1 MMENVTERL
10 AHAVTNIGFD
20 DLPQDVIKGIKWI
33 LLDSI
38 GCALG
43 GSQTDKARM
52 SLELINELGG
62 NPQASIIG
70 GPYTSY
76 ALAAFVNAEL
86 INALDYDYI
95 GPLVGHVCPYVTP
108 PCLSIGERQNAS
120 GKDLIVALAVGHEVG
135 GRMVNSLVQANMP
148 KDEPP
153 YYEESL
159 RYSYSHSVFGGV
171 AGAGKL
177 LGFDA
182 EKMRNAF
189 GIAGMSTAVP
199 ASMKWSHTGGP
210 AIMLKYGAWP
220 GWISQLATTAALVAE
235 KGFTGDTT
243 VLDGKWGYWQMV
255 GSPFFKVDNLL
266 KGLGEVWHATRGEYK
281 PYPCCRCNHA
291 GIDGICNLMQQHGI
305 KPGDIEEIV
314 VKGDSWLQQ
323 PHRMGRELKSPLDIQ
338 FANMYI
344 FGLAPY
350 FGLIPSPAWGTSE
363 VYDLPE
369 IKAMSEKVKIE
380 LHPQTD
386 EIIAG
391 KVKAGQKPGFRKTIV
406 EIKAKGRKFVT
417 EVEGPRGDPD
427 NPLSESELLEKFRH
441 NASYSFLEKE
451 KAEKIIEAIL
461 NLDEL
466 DSVKELGKLWSV
478 KHLR

>member
-1 MMENVTERL
+1 MGNITEQLANV
-10 AHAVTNIGFD
+10 VTKINLD
-20 DLPQDVIKGIKWI
+20 DLPQDVIKGVKWI

-43 GSQTDKARM
+43 ASQTDKAKIT
-52 SLELINELGG
+52 LELVKEFGG

-70 GPYTSY
+70 GHRTSY
-76 ALAAFVNAEL
+76 ALAAFANAEL

-95 GPLVGHVCPYVTP
+95 GPLAGHVCPYVTP
-108 PCLSIGERQNAS
+108 SCLSIGERQNSS
-120 GKDLIVALAVGHEVG
+120 GEDLIVALAVGHEVG
-135 GRMVNSLVQANMP
+135 GRMVNSLVQQSMP
-148 KDEPP
+148 KNEPP
-153 YYEESL
+153 YYQESL
-159 RYSYSHSVFGGV
+159 SYSFSHSVFGGV

-177 LGFDA
+177 LRFDV
-182 EKMRNAF
+182 KRMLNAF

-199 ASMKWSHTGGP
+199 ASMKWSHRSGP

-266 KGLGEVWHATRGEYK
+266 KGLGEVWHVTRGAFK

-314 VKGDSWLQQ
+314 VKGDLWLQQ
-323 PHRMGRELKSPLDIQ
+323 PHRMGRELKSPLDVQ
-338 FANMYI
+338 FANRYI
-344 FGLAPY
+344 FALAPY
-350 FGLIPSPAWGTSE
+350 FGLRPSPSWGTLE
-363 VYDLPE
+363 VYGLSE

-391 KVKAGQKPGFRKTIV
+391 KVKAGQSPTFGKTIV
-406 EIKAKGRKFVT
+406 ELTAKGRKFVT

-441 NASYSFLEKE
+441 NASYSFLEEE
-451 KAEKIIEAIL
+451 KVEKVIEAIL
-461 NLDEL
+461 DLDKL
-466 DSVKELGKLWSV
+466 DSVRELCRLWSIG
-478 KHLR
+478 HSR

>member
-1 MMENVTERL
+1 M
-10 AHAVTNIGFD
+10 IGR
-20 DLPQDVIKGIKWI
+20 P
-33 LLDSI
+33 
-38 GCALG
+38 
-43 GSQTDKARM
+43 R
-52 SLELINELGG
+52 
-62 NPQASIIG
+62 
-70 GPYTSY
+70 TSY
-76 ALAAFVNAEL
+76 ALAAFANAEL

-95 GPLVGHVCPYVTP
+95 GPLVGHVLPYVAP
-108 PCLSIGERQNAS
+108 PCLSMAERQNAS

-153 YYEESL
+153 YYEESP
-159 RYSYSHSVFGGV
+159 RYTYSHSVFGGV

-177 LGFDA
+177 LGFDVGR
-182 EKMRNAF
+182 MRNAF

-199 ASMKWSHTGGP
+199 AAMKWSHTSGP
-210 AIMLKYGAWP
+210 AMMLKYGAWT
-220 GWISQLATTAALVAE
+220 GWISQLATMAVLVAE

-255 GSPFFKVDNLL
+255 ASPFFKVDNLL

-291 GIDGICNLMQQHGI
+291 GIDGICKLMQQHGI

-323 PHRMGRELKSPLDIQ
+323 PHRMGRELKSPVDIQ
-338 FANMYI
+338 FANRYI

-350 FGLIPSPAWGTSE
+350 FGLKPSPAWGTAE

-369 IKAMSEKVKIE
+369 IKAMAEKVKIE

-386 EIIAG
+386 EIIAK

-406 EIKAKGRKFVT
+406 EIKAKGKKFIT

-441 NASYSFLEKE
+441 NASYSVIEKD
-451 KAEKIIEAIL
+451 KVEKIIEAIL
-461 NLDEL
+461 NLDKLDNVREL
-466 DSVKELGKLWSV
+466 SRLWSIEHSNRRIR
-478 KHLR
+478 K